1 MKESYE
7 EGLANHF
14 GLDPYADAGNSVGVA
29 SVRGIGRR
37 AIELRNQLLPC
48 ADLV

>member
-7 EGLANHF
+7 EDLANHF
-14 GLDPYADAGNSVGVA
+14 GLDPYADAGNSMGVA
-29 SVRGIGRR
+29 SVRGTGRR

-48 ADLV
+48 ADFV